1 MSSTLRARVAESAR
15 RMSALL
21 VSDVNLDDIFASF
34 CDLLESAVGANA
46 IEVVMRDGNAWVRL
60 RFDGVRVK
68 REAGVNL
75 PYNDP
80 TVATVAFG
88 RTMLESDPASFS
100 MPLAVGDE
108 IVGAVSVRADAL
120 NRFDDADAGLIES
133 LAPYM
138 AVAIRQRWLLESVA
152 RERFRAEHDELTHLP
167 NRTLFTERLERA
179 LVRAHR
185 SGGHV
190 GVLYIDLDGFKP
202 INDLHGHDAGDAVLR
217 MVARRLR
224 RAIRETDTA
233 ARLGG
238 DEFGVVLEDL
248 RDDAVAA
255 EIAEKAVATI
265 DKPMRWER
273 QLLRVGASVGRSIS
287 PQDGTAAAT
296 LLRRADARMFRNK
309 RMRRMAPA

>member
-1 MSSTLRARVAESAR
+1 
-15 RMSALL
+15 MSALL
-21 VSDVNLDDIFASF
+21 VSDLSLEDVFASF
-34 CDLLESAVGANA
+34 CELLGSFVGANA
-46 IEVVMRDGNAWVRL
+46 ISVVLRDGDAWVRL
-60 RFDGVRVK
+60 SFDGERVK

-88 RTMLESDPASFS
+88 RTMIEVDPARFS

-108 IVGAVSVRADAL
+108 IVGAVFIRADSLA
-120 NRFDDADAGLIES
+120 RFDDSDAALVES
-133 LAPYM
+133 LAPYL

-152 RERFRAEHDELTHLP
+152 RERFRAEHDELTNLP

-190 GVLYIDLDGFKP
+190 GVLYVDLDGFKP
-202 INDLHGHDAGDAVLR
+202 INDKYGHEAGDAVLR
-217 MVARRLR
+217 VVARRLR

-238 DEFGVVLEDL
+238 DEFGVVLEDV
-248 RDDAVAA
+248 RDDEVAA
-255 EIAEKAVATI
+255 EISDKAVTTI
-265 DKPMRWER
+265 SKPMRWEQ
-273 QLLRVGASVGRSIS
+273 QLLCVGASVGRSIS
-287 PQDGTAAAT
+287 PQDGTSAAA
-296 LLRRADARMFRNK
+296 LVRRADGRMYRGKRARRV
-309 RMRRMAPA
+309 

>member
-1 MSSTLRARVAESAR
+1 
-15 RMSALL
+15 MSALL
-21 VSDVNLDDIFASF
+21 VTDVSLDDIFASF
-34 CDLLESAVGANA
+34 CDLLESTVGANA
-46 IEVVMRDGNAWVRL
+46 IEVVLRDGDAWVRL
-60 RFDGVRVK
+60 RFDGSRVK

-88 RTMLESDPASFS
+88 RTLLEERPASFS
-100 MPLAVGDE
+100 MPLPIGDE
-108 IVGAVSVRADAL
+108 IVGAVFVRADAL
-120 NRFDDADAGLIES
+120 NHFDDADAGLIES

-138 AVAIRQRWLLESVA
+138 AVAIRQRWLHESVA

-167 NRTLFTERLERA
+167 NRALFAERLERG

-202 INDLHGHDAGDAVLR
+202 INDKYGHDAGDAVLR

-248 RDDAVAA
+248 RDDTIAA
-255 EIAEKAVATI
+255 EIAEKAVNTI
-265 DKPMRWER
+265 AKPMRWEK
-273 QLLRVGASVGRSIS
+273 QLLHVGASVGRSIS
-287 PQDGTAAAT
+287 PLDGTSVAA
-296 LLRRADARMFRNK
+296 LMRRADARMFRNK
-309 RMRRMAPA
+309 RAQRRKPA

>member
-1 MSSTLRARVAESAR
+1 LTAALRERVAEAAR

-21 VSDVNLDDIFASF
+21 VTDLSLEDVFASF
-34 CDLLESAVGANA
+34 CDLLGSFVGANA
-46 IEVVMRDGNAWVRL
+46 ISVVLRDGDAWVRL
-60 RFDGVRVK
+60 SFDGEHVK

-88 RTMLESDPASFS
+88 RTMIEVDPARFS

-108 IVGAVSVRADAL
+108 NVGAVFIRADSLA
-120 NRFDDADAGLIES
+120 RFDDSDAALVES
-133 LAPYM
+133 LAPYL

-152 RERFRAEHDELTHLP
+152 RERFRAEHDELTNLP

-190 GVLYIDLDGFKP
+190 GVLYVDLDGFKP
-202 INDLHGHDAGDAVLR
+202 INDKFGHEAGDAVLR
-217 MVARRLR
+217 VVARRLR

-238 DEFGVVLEDL
+238 DEFGVVLEEV

-255 EIAEKAVATI
+255 EISNKAVTTI
-265 DKPMRWER
+265 SKPMRWE
-273 QLLRVGASVGRSIS
+273 QHLLCVGASVGRSIS
-287 PQDGTAAAT
+287 PQDGTSAAA
-296 LLRRADARMFRNK
+296 LVRRADGRMYRSK
-309 RMRRMAPA
+309 RALRV